1 MPVFY
6 KLRQN
11 TIKDSKV
18 NGKWFAHTVQP
29 STMSYKELCK
39 HIAEHGSVYTQDVC
53 VGVGMKL
60 LDCLVEQLLEG
71 KAVKLGD
78 IGTFSIAMK
87 TKGTDTVGEFSLA
100 EHLTKLYIR
109 FQSNRT
115 KDSETS
121 PKAIRA
127 RAAIANIT
135 NLGNNAEHDAR
146 EQEKQDQSEPI
157 EP

>member
-11 TIKDSKV
+11 NIKDSKV
-18 NGKWFAHTVQP
+18 NGKWFGRTVNTK
-29 STMSYKELCK
+29 TMSYLELCK
-39 HIAEHGSVYTQDVC
+39 HIAQHGSVYTEDVC

-78 IGTFSIAMK
+78 IGTFSIQV
-87 TKGTDTVGEFSLA
+87 TSKGTDTVGEFSVA
-100 EHLTKLYIR
+100 EHVIKKYIR
-109 FQSNRT
+109 FQANRA

-121 PKAIRA
+121 AAAISKRA
-127 RAAIANIT
+127 RMSAIT
-135 NLGNNAEHDAR
+135 FLGSNAEYDAY
-146 EQEKQDQSEPI
+146 EQEQQDQEPL